1 MLYKAIVKD
10 KQTKEL
16 IIIES
21 EYDKKIDFIND
32 LRGNGYMVNPLKV
45 KKAEVF
51 NYIINNT
58 NCNKWDWEE
67 NN

>member
-10 KQTKEL
+10 KETKEL

-32 LRGNGYMVNPLKV
+32 LKGNGYLVNPSKV

-51 NYIINNT
+51 NYIIDNT

>member
-51 NYIINNT
+51 NYIMDNT

>member
-21 EYDKKIDFIND
+21 E
-32 LRGNGYMVNPLKV
+32 
-45 KKAEVF
+45 AEVF
-51 NYIINNT
+51 NYIMDNT

>member
-16 IIIES
+16 VIIES

-51 NYIINNT
+51 NYIMNNT